1 MSEFSD
7 AAGRHTVSEFSDAPP
22 AGAPEQDDSRSVGA
36 IVGDIAKDMSG
47 LIRQEMDLAKTELK
61 TEVTKAGKGA
71 GMLGGA
77 GAAGYLMLFFLSLAL
92 MYLLAKVMP
101 LWIAA
106 VVTGVVWGTV
116 AAVLALRGR
125 KEMKQS
131 SPQLPMTQQSLKE
144 DVQWA
149 RAQKS

>member
-1 MSEFSD
+1 MTEFSD
-7 AAGRHTVSEFSDAPP
+7 ATPG
-22 AGAPEQDDSRSVGA
+22 GGPEQDDTRSVGA
-36 IVGDIAKDMSG
+36 IVGDIAQDMST

-77 GAAGYLMLFFLSLAL
+77 GAAGYLMLFFLSFAL

-101 LWIAA
+101 LWAAGLIIA
-106 VVTGVVWGTV
+106 VVWGIVT
-116 AAVLALRGR
+116 AVLALRGR

-131 SPQLPMTQQSLKE
+131 SPQLPMTQRSLKE

-149 RAQKS
+149 KAQKS

>member
-1 MSEFSD
+1 
-7 AAGRHTVSEFSDAPP
+7 
-22 AGAPEQDDSRSVGA
+22 
-36 IVGDIAKDMSG
+36 
-47 LIRQEMDLAKTELK
+47 
-61 TEVTKAGKGA
+61 
-71 GMLGGA
+71 
-77 GAAGYLMLFFLSLAL
+77 MLFFLSFAL
-92 MYLLAKVMP
+92 TYLLAKVMP

-106 VVTGVVWGTV
+106 VATGVVWGIV

-131 SPQLPMTQQSLKE
+131 SPQLPITQQSLKE

>member
-1 MSEFSD
+1 MSEFN
-7 AAGRHTVSEFSDAPP
+7 DAPP
-22 AGAPEQDDSRSVGA
+22 TGETGQEETRSVGA
-36 IVGDIAKDMSG
+36 IVGDIAQDMST
-47 LIRQEMDLAKTELK
+47 LIRQEMFLAKTELK
-61 TEVTKAGKGA
+61 TEVTRAGKGA

-77 GAAGYLMLFFLSLAL
+77 GAAGYLMLFFLSFAL
-92 MYLLAKVMP
+92 MYLLAEVMP

-106 VVTGVVWGTV
+106 VATGVVWGIV

-125 KEMKQS
+125 MEMKQS
-131 SPQLPMTQQSLKE
+131 NPQLPMTQQSLKE

>member
-1 MSEFSD
+1 VTEFSD
-7 AAGRHTVSEFSDAPP
+7 ATA
-22 AGAPEQDDSRSVGA
+22 AGAAEPNDNRSVGA
-36 IVGDIAKDMSG
+36 IVGDIAQDMST

-77 GAAGYLMLFFLSLAL
+77 GAAGYLMLFFLSFAL
-92 MYLLAKVMP
+92 MNLLAQVMP
-101 LWIAA
+101 LWAAGLIIAA
-106 VVTGVVWGTV
+106 VWGIV

-131 SPQLPMTQQSLKE
+131 SPQLPMTQRSLKE
-144 DVQWA
+144 DVRWA
-149 RAQKS
+149 KAQKS

>member
-1 MSEFSD
+1 M
-7 AAGRHTVSEFSDAPP
+7 GEFSDAPP
-22 AGAPEQDDSRSVGA
+22 AGAMEQDDSRSVGA

-61 TEVTKAGKGA
+61 TEVRKAGKGA

-106 VVTGVVWGTV
+106 VVTGVVWGIV

-131 SPQLPMTQQSLKE
+131 NPQLPMTQQSLKE